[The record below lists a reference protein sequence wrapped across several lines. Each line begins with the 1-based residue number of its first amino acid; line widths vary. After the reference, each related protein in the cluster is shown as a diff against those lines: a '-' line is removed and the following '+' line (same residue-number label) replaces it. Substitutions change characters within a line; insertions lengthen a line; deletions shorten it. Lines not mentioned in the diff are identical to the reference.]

1 MKRLSVVSLS
11 AAFVTVSAAAGF
23 AADLPV
29 LKAPPAKIE
38 HGNLFYGFDAD
49 SHGSLVGYLGALYA
63 PYGLHQSG
71 VRLTAFG
78 LYGKY
83 DYDIVGGEIE
93 GRFWAG
99 DLLIGWST
107 VGPNGAATLSVG
119 ANYQNHRLSPSDP
132 ANPVSGS
139 EWGAKV
145 QGDFWFHPTPD
156 SLVLGLASYSTAFDT
171 YYGQLKLGYDFTR
184 GQDVYF
190 GPEFVALGN
199 DRTDQVRVGAHLTG
213 IKLGIAKL
221 NISGGWLNER
231 GEGDGWYGTGT
242 VDIPF

>member
-1 MKRLSVVSLS
+1 MKRLCVVSLS

-29 LKAPPAKIE
+29 LKAPPPKIE
-38 HGNLFYGFDAD
+38 YGNFFYGIDGD
-49 SHGSLVGYLGALYA
+49 SHGSLAGYLGVLYA
-63 PYGLHQSG
+63 PYGMHQSG
-71 VRLTAFG
+71 VRFTAFG

-83 DYDIVGGEIE
+83 EYDTTPGEVE

-99 DLLIGWST
+99 DLLIGWSH
-107 VGPNGAATLSVG
+107 VVANGAATLSVG
-119 ANYQNHRLSPSDP
+119 ANYQDHRLSPFDP

-139 EWGAKV
+139 KWGAKV
-145 QGDFWFHPTPD
+145 QGDFWFQPTEET
-156 SLVLGLASYSTAFDT
+156 LVVGLASYSTAFDS
-171 YYGQLKLGYDFTR
+171 YYGSLRFGYDFTR

-190 GPEFVALGN
+190 GPEFVGLGN
-199 DRTDQVRVGAHLTG
+199 DRTDQVRVGAHLSG

-221 NISGGWLNER
+221 NISGGWLHER
-231 GEGDGWYGTGT
+231 DEGDGWYGTGT